1 MGGDAITDSV
11 FCDEAHQFVCRSQN
25 IVYLSNERCTSHA
38 TKQIPHTLEELRSK
52 NRRGISA
59 FSGEEFQRVNDNVFH
74 GYTECIRSGVQRFAH
89 IRLSVKLKT
98 LLTPKRV
105 IEHRYES
112 IRSTSEIHVRIIL
125 TDHPRHIL
133 RS

>member
-1 MGGDAITDSV
+1 MKHTSLSAVQETS
-11 FCDEAHQFVCRSQN
+11 CR
-25 IVYLSNERCTSHA
+25 LHA
-38 TKQIPHTLEELRSK
+38 TKQIPHALEELRSK

-74 GYTECIRSGVQRFAH
+74 GYTECILSGVQRFSH

-112 IRSTSEIHVRIIL
+112 IRSTSEIHARTIL
-125 TDHPRHIL
+125 TDHPSLIL